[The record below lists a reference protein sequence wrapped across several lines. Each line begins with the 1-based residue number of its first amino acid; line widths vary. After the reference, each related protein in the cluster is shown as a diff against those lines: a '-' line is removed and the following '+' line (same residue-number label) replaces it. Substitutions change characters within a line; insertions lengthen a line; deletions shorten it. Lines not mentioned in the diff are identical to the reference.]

1 MGLEHA
7 TSVER
12 HSLRYFEQRLAEA
25 LPLYADRKGNAAR
38 VAFRG
43 DQHSVEF
50 LSALDNAPL
59 GGGLYRVGVSAQEAG
74 HSSLVMRI
82 SPYRQTR
89 TPSTENVVQREVA
102 DNLSL
107 VSFRYFGPDAPGA
120 PPAWHATWVDRS
132 MLPLLVE
139 VTLKERHARSP
150 AVIRV
155 APRIGRSAMF

>member
-1 MGLEHA
+1 MNRARPPNWIRTGQSGFSLIEALVALTILAFVLAMVPTAVKHARRALQGMGLEHA

-59 GGGLYRVGVSAQEAG
+59 GGGLY
-74 HSSLVMRI
+74 
-82 SPYRQTR
+82 
-89 TPSTENVVQREVA
+89 
-102 DNLSL
+102 
-107 VSFRYFGPDAPGA
+107 
-120 PPAWHATWVDRS
+120 
-132 MLPLLVE
+132 
-139 VTLKERHARSP
+139 
-150 AVIRV
+150 
-155 APRIGRSAMF
+155 